1 MNYMITKQQTA
12 SDINAWF
19 AGRLPAEWTTQAP
32 DISIDDEEIV
42 VKIALPAPDLEDGA
56 DESAQDAAAA
66 GRMSAWREETRA
78 TRVAIAREA
87 QHRFGRKVSWGVI
100 VGDRGGLFTHIA
112 VPVMTRLRQ
121 PERQVLDTLVE
132 AGVAKSRA
140 DALRWCVKLV
150 GKHSEEWLAELRS
163 AMDQVRTVRDQGP
176 EA

>member
-1 MNYMITKQQTA
+1 MSYMITQQTS

-19 AGRLPAEWTTQAP
+19 TGRLPADWTSQP
-32 DISIDDEEIV
+32 PEISIDDEEIV
-42 VKIALPAPDLEDGA
+42 VRIAIAAPDLEEGS
-56 DESAQDAAAA
+56 DESAVAEAAA
-66 GRMSAWREETRA
+66 GRTSAWREETREA
-78 TRVAIAREA
+78 RIAIAREA
-87 QHRFGRKVSWGVI
+87 QQRFSRKVSWGAV
-100 VGDRGGLFTHIA
+100 VGDHAALFTHIA

-132 AGVAKSRA
+132 AGVARSRA

-150 GKHSEEWLAELRS
+150 GKHSEEWLGELRS

>member
-1 MNYMITKQQTA
+1 MITKQQTA
-12 SDINAWF
+12 SDISAWF
-19 AGRLPAEWTTQAP
+19 AGRLPADWTTQAP

-42 VKIALPAPDLEDGA
+42 VRIAIDVPELEAGA
-56 DESAQDAAAA
+56 DESAQAEAAA
-66 GRMSAWREETRA
+66 GRTSAWREETRE
-78 TRVAIAREA
+78 TRIAIAREA
-87 QHRFGRKVSWGVI
+87 QHRFGRKVSWGVR
-100 VGDRGGLFTHIA
+100 VGDHGGLFTHIA

-150 GKHSEEWLAELRS
+150 GKHSEEWLGELRT

>member
-1 MNYMITKQQTA
+1 MITKQQTS
-12 SDINAWF
+12 SDIAAWF
-19 AGRLPAEWTTQAP
+19 AGRLPADWTATAP
-32 DISIDDEEIV
+32 EISIDDEEIV
-42 VKIALPAPDLEDGA
+42 VTIAIAAPDLEAGA
-56 DESAQDAAAA
+56 DESAVAEAAA
-66 GRMSAWREETRA
+66 GRMSAWREETREA
-78 TRVAIAREA
+78 RIAVAREA
-87 QHRFGRKVSWGVI
+87 QHRFGRKVSWGAT
-100 VGDRGGLFTHIA
+100 VGDHGGLFTHIA

-150 GKHSEEWLAELRS
+150 GKHSEEWLGELRS